1 MRHLLTKII
10 YRHATSTGTWYDFA
24 LLPGTGSLTAET
36 SDSDNGP
43 VVHYEL
49 EAFIRRLQR
58 TGSASIDT
66 GLTIIATFDDGLQ
79 ARLGTRERPVR
90 VETRDSDNITLTA
103 SWEDIP

>member
-49 EAFIRRLQR
+49 EAVIRRLKR

-66 GLTIIATFDDGLQ
+66 FDDGRQ

-90 VETRDSDNITLTA
+90 VKTRDSDNITLTA